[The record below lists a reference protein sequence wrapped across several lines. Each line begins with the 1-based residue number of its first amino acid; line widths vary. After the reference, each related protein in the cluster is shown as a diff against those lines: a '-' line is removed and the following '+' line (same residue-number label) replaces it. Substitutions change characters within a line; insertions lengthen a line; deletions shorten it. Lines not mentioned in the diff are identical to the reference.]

1 VSDAYQY
8 PLSTQQ
14 LAEIE
19 DQVKKVELLAVPTAE
34 LERISTAGLVETVL
48 GYPYFS
54 SAFLFNTPQMGIDS
68 TIRSL
73 GSYQELVSRSDAA
86 DKLLAVYQR
95 AELAKIIRLS
105 EFPTLEFPIFEG
117 VLCQDEVLQQLD
129 AEGRRQLL
137 QLAVKNY
144 GLKEHEY
151 ADIFSSNSSTLRL
164 ILKTLYFDD
173 SDFAALARKYPDVT
187 AFMETGFPAVN
198 SEEDLDRFWDEAAEL
213 LLKHG
218 YGQFLEQLG

>member
-1 VSDAYQY
+1 VGDAYQY
-8 PLSTQQ
+8 PLSIQQ

-19 DQVKKVELLAVPTAE
+19 DHAKQVELLAVPAAE

-48 GYPYFS
+48 GYPYFGD
-54 SAFLFNTPQMGIDS
+54 AIFFNTPQMGIDLA
-68 TIRSL
+68 IRSL

-95 AELAKIIRLS
+95 AELAKVLKLS
-105 EFPTLEFPIFEG
+105 EYPTIEFPIFEG
-117 VLCQDEVLQQLD
+117 ILCQDEVLRQLD
-129 AEGRRQLL
+129 AAGRRQLL
-137 QLAVKNY
+137 QTAVKNY
-144 GLKEHEY
+144 WLKGHEY
-151 ADIFSSNSSTLRL
+151 ADIFSTNSSTLRL

-187 AFMETGFPAVN
+187 VFMETGFPAVN
-198 SEEDLDRFWDEAAEL
+198 SEVDVDRFRDEATEL

-218 YGQFLEQLG
+218 YGQFLEQLA